1 MVDRKKIQAWIKE
14 IEQRPSSAALI
25 LNYIGNRLEE
35 LTSKNE
41 ELQAEIFALQS
52 GNRVGAY
59 ENKIAHLEYQ
69 IDLLKRQGFA
79 IDPESST
86 EAHKAILTLNNSK
99 DFSKLLIYDS
109 TSRVAKLDFSPNLHQ
124 KFTEIGQLTNIDS
137 IQPETFR
144 IVSALPNEELLFVF
158 DSGRVATVGIEKISL
173 AQAQLTADDKVEKRI
188 LSWDNVGKPIN
199 TNGGEHL
206 SCISSFSQLPF
217 SDYFFLI
224 SRRGYSKKIRTSM
237 ANSII
242 SNHYI
247 GTSIQSKP
255 DCLFTMSLVQS
266 DEKLVVM
273 SQEGF
278 LLGISNQSIP
288 VSLEEIFKLNI
299 SDHVVAFMKPKR
311 DEYILVMTNIGK
323 TAQIMVEQ
331 IEMVNS
337 IRTRGQGF
345 LSTKRKN
352 QGVRVIGAVAAR
364 DEDMGIVIDQFG
376 NISAITIGELAD
388 AGTLPNGIV
397 PIAFAVISSQDRS
410 S

>member
-1 MVDRKKIQAWIKE
+1 MVDRTKIQAWIKE

-52 GNRVGAY
+52 GNRVEAY

-79 IDPESST
+79 IDPETLPMCIKLYLTHHDS
-86 EAHKAILTLNNSK
+86 KAT
-99 DFSKLLIYDS
+99 SKLLIYDL
-109 TSRVAKLDFSPNLHQ
+109 TSRVAQLDFSPDLHQ
-124 KFTEIGQLTNIDS
+124 KFREIGQLSNIEN

-144 IVSALPNEELLFVF
+144 MLSALPNEELLFVF

-173 AQAQLTADDKVEKRI
+173 EQAQLSADEKVEKRI
-188 LSWDNVGKPIN
+188 ISWDNVGKPIN
-199 TNGGEHL
+199 TNGGEKL

-237 ANSII
+237 ASSII

-247 GTSIQSKP
+247 GTGIQSKP
-255 DCLFTMSLVQS
+255 DCLFTMSLVRS
-266 DEKLVVM
+266 DERLVFM
-273 SQEGF
+273 SHEGL
-278 LLGISNQSIP
+278 LLGISTQSIP
-288 VSLEEIFKLNI
+288 VSLEEIFKLNY

-311 DEYILVMTNIGK
+311 DEFILVLTNIGK
-323 TAQIMVEQ
+323 TVQIMLEQ
-331 IEMVNS
+331 IEMANG
-337 IRTRGQGF
+337 IGTRGQGF
-345 LSTKRKN
+345 LSAKRRN

-364 DEDMGIVIDQFG
+364 EEDMGIIIDQFG
-376 NISAITIGELAD
+376 KVSAIPIGELAD

-397 PIAFAVISSQDRS
+397 PIAFGVIASQYRS
-410 S
+410 G